1 MTFDIHDSR
10 YNKSHLLP
18 LEAIRNETI
27 KLSASNLEVYEV
39 LKLGKLTIT
48 RIS

>member
-1 MTFDIHDSR
+1 MTFDIYDSR

-18 LEAIRNETI
+18 LEAIRNDNI
-27 KLSASNLEVYEV
+27 KLPASTLEVWQV